1 MTEFHG
7 DIFRGKRTLQKN
19 FATLAPRPR
28 FVTFEHFVVN
38 HRIATL
44 APCRA
49 LHSLL
54 GEGGPRPSVQNKAT
68 A

>member
-1 MTEFHG
+1 MTKFHG

-28 FVTFEHFVVN
+28 FVAFEHFVVN

-44 APCRA
+44 APGRV
-49 LHSLL
+49 
-54 GEGGPRPSVQNKAT
+54 RPYKIKPPPNLT
-68 A
+68 N